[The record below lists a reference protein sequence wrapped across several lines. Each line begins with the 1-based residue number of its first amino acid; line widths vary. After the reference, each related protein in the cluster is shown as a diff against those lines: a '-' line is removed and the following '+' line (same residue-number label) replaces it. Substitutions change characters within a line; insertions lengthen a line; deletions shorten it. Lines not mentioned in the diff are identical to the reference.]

1 MTGIPYDEM
10 PRYIEMYQEQ
20 LEEKEK
26 QIKALNETALQLD
39 KKIKSLYEALDIKN
53 RDKARICE
61 EKNKEIE
68 RLNNI
73 INKLEKYIN
82 ETKIEEFENTYGRRN
97 GKVFRQAEVI
107 ICNMILD
114 KLQELKDSDKEWT
127 MQN

>member
-1 MTGIPYDEM
+1 MFERMTGIPYDEM

-26 QIKALNETALQLD
+26 QIEELNKTALQLD

-73 INKLEKYIN
+73 INTFEEWLEEKSNVDYRCSDTIVHEQLALSVALCKL
-82 ETKIEEFENTYGRRN
+82 R
-97 GKVFRQAEVI
+97 
-107 ICNMILD
+107 D
-114 KLQELKDSDKEWT
+114 LKDSDKE
-127 MQN
+127 